1 MITMC
6 IKKACTVICHCKLN
20 HRLPRKPWPT
30 RFLWA
35 FARFWIP
42 AIVSLGNRL
51 LFSDVFKWSNYYATG
66 SNDKAIRQ
74 EYAAQLKKQIQ
85 TQKALKSRPSNA

>member
-1 MITMC
+1 M
-6 IKKACTVICHCKLN
+6 
-20 HRLPRKPWPT
+20 
-30 RFLWA
+30 
-35 FARFWIP
+35 
-42 AIVSLGNRL
+42 SLGNRL

-66 SNDKAIRQ
+66 SNDKATRQ